1 MMNSNKKLLTIYILE
16 ILKEYSDEEHPMLQN
31 DIINKL
37 DINYNMS
44 CDRKSVGANIQILED
59 IGYNIVKTGKGV
71 YLGERELE
79 NSEISFLIDAI
90 FSSHSIESGQSKKLI
105 DKLMK
110 ILSCYKRKNYNYV
123 FNANNV
129 IKTDNKQ
136 VFYNIDLL
144 NEAIDKRTFAIFVNI
159 W

>member
-37 DINYNMS
+37 DSNYNMS

-90 FSSHSIESGQSKKLI
+90 FSSHSIESSQSKKLI

-136 VFYNIDLL
+136 VFYNIILL
-144 NEAIDKRTFAIFVNI
+144 NEAIDKRTFAIFANI